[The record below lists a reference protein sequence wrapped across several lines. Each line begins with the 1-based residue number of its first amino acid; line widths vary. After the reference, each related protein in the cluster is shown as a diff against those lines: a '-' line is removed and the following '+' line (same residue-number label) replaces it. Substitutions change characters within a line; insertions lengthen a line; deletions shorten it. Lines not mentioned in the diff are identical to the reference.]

1 MYDLLVIGGGA
12 AGFYGAIHTARKAP
26 GARVAILEQSGEFL
40 SKVRISGG
48 GRCNLTHRP
57 MEPDV
62 LASHYP
68 RGHRE
73 LRGPFHSHDSADTMA
88 FFEALGVPL
97 KVEADGRV
105 FPASNTSESITEALM
120 GEARRL
126 DIECVRS
133 CGVRAFGP
141 AEDASGSWWVE
152 ARCGHFQSR
161 NLLLAPGSSKAIW
174 RVLEGLG
181 YPMVPPVPSLFTF
194 RIQDER
200 LEGLQGISS
209 PVELEI
215 LPGTHGSGPPLSP
228 VYKRLKKAGRLSA
241 EGPLLITH
249 WGLSGPAV
257 LKLSAWGARYFA
269 ERGYHFLVRVNWI
282 PEYHKE
288 GVVDYLEE
296 VRASDPGRTLLRSRV
311 FELPS
316 RLWGML
322 VKSSEIAGDARWGE
336 VSRKS
341 LRRLAGTLTGST
353 FEVRGKSTFKEEF
366 VTAGGFP
373 LKQLDF
379 KTFESRRHRGLF
391 LAGEVLDVDAVTG
404 GFNFQ
409 NAWTGSFLAAA
420 EIAQRLQP

>member
-12 AGFYGAIHTARKAP
+12 AGFYGAIHTARMAP

-57 MEPDV
+57 LEPAE
-62 LASHYP
+62 LASQYP

-73 LRGPFHSHDSADTMA
+73 LLGPFHSHDSAGVMA

-97 KVEADGRV
+97 KEEADGRV
-105 FPASNTSESITEALM
+105 FPVSDSSESIIEALL

-126 DIECVRS
+126 GIECIRR
-133 CGVRAFGP
+133 CGLKRFGP
-141 AEDASGSWWVE
+141 AEDASGTWWAE
-152 ARCGHFQSR
+152 ARCGRFQSR
-161 NLLLAPGSSKAIW
+161 NLLLAPGSSKVIW
-174 RVLEGLG
+174 RLLDGLG

-200 LEGLQGISS
+200 LQDLQGISS
-209 PVELEI
+209 QARVEV
-215 LPGTHGSGPPLSP
+215 LPQAPGAVPHLSP
-228 VYKRLKKAGRLSA
+228 AYKRLKKSGRLSA

-249 WGLSGPAV
+249 WGLSGPAI

-269 ERGYHFLVRVNWI
+269 EREYRFLLRVNWI

-288 GVVDYLEE
+288 GVVDYLKE
-296 VRASDPGRTLLRSRV
+296 VRASDPGRTLLRSRA

-322 VKSSEIAGDARWGE
+322 LKSSDIGRDARWGE
-336 VSRKS
+336 VSGKR
-341 LRRLAGTLTGST
+341 LRRLAGALTEST

-373 LKQLDF
+373 LKHLDF

-409 NAWTGSFLAAA
+409 NAWTGSFLAAS
-420 EIAQRLQP
+420 EIAQRLSD